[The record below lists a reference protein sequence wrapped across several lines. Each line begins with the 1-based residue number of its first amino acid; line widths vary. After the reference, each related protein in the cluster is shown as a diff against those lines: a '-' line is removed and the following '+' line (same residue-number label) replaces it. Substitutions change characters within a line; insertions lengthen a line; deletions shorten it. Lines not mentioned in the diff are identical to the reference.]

1 MDEGGA
7 RREGSLLLVVEG
19 VVDLVLQEASVG
31 LHGLGG
37 VFGQGA
43 SPGWKLWV
51 QSLPVT
57 TPSSRSFVREG
68 HISKAR
74 ILSEDLGEKG
84 RRNE

>member
-37 VFGQGA
+37 VFVQV
-43 SPGWKLWV
+43 PGKTDAHKDR
-51 QSLPVT
+51 QNT
-57 TPSSRSFVREG
+57 
-68 HISKAR
+68 
-74 ILSEDLGEKG
+74 
-84 RRNE
+84 